1 MKRLFKNQRGFTLLE
16 LLVAVSLLAIGLL
29 ATAGMQGVALNAN
42 SIANRMTFA
51 ASLAQQVAEDL
62 MAKPRTFTR
71 LRTDNTW
78 TDYDLD
84 PLAPGITKTIPSA
97 GTYEASYVT
106 RTNWSG
112 VAGVTRIDI
121 TITRTDLTASGSIF
135 ALSCFKRVE

>member
-29 ATAGMQGVALNAN
+29 AAAGMQGVALNAN

-62 MAKPRTFTR
+62 MARPRTFTR
-71 LRTDNTW
+71 LTTNATW
-78 TDYDLD
+78 DYDLD
-84 PLAPGITKTIPSA
+84 PLAPGNSKTIPSA

-106 RTNWSG
+106 TTNTGG

-121 TITRTDLTASGSIF
+121 TITRTDSPAFGSIF
-135 ALSCFKRVE
+135 VLSCFKRVE

>member
-78 TDYDLD
+78 SDYDLD
-84 PLAPGITKTIPSA
+84 PLAPGNSIMIPSA

-106 RTNWSG
+106 RTNNP